1 FHLERSKRNMAG
13 DELLH
18 AVESLGETPFRQVDP
33 QKRSRF
39 NQRDCEKLMLIVAR
53 RKTYSAPHGTGETK
67 WQGVADELN
76 TAVGASFSSRSCR
89 DKVAA
94 LLREHVK
101 ASAVSRRASG
111 VAETHTTLS
120 DYTEA
125 YLQLKTS
132 FEEKRNA
139 EKDKKTR
146 RAKRLASAGGKA
158 MRKAAQRF
166 KRRRTGQGPR
176 EALSVAGSSDG
187 SDHGEQDEGA
197 NSDAEVR
204 SLLGSAYSSEDE
216 EKQEEG
222 CSSESDESEDQ
233 EDTSSRNRS
242 RLRVSEIWARE
253 EAMMEKERELQA
265 SRDRNIE
272 RVLEALLNQTK
283 MLFDDLKTSRI
294 NDIKNQH

>member
-1 FHLERSKRNMAG
+1 
-13 DELLH
+13 
-18 AVESLGETPFRQVDP
+18 
-33 QKRSRF
+33 
-39 NQRDCEKLMLIVAR
+39 
-53 RKTYSAPHGTGETK
+53 
-67 WQGVADELN
+67 
-76 TAVGASFSSRSCR
+76 
-89 DKVAA
+89 
-94 LLREHVK
+94 
-101 ASAVSRRASG
+101 
-111 VAETHTTLS
+111 
-120 DYTEA
+120 
-125 YLQLKTS
+125 
-132 FEEKRNA
+132 
-139 EKDKKTR
+139 
-146 RAKRLASAGGKA
+146 

-166 KRRRTGQGPR
+166 KRRRTGQRPR

-204 SLLGSAYSSEDE
+204 SFLGSAYSSEDE

-283 MLFDDLKTSRI
+283 MLFDELKTSRI
-294 NDIKNQH
+294 NDINNQH

>member
-1 FHLERSKRNMAG
+1 MAG
-13 DELLH
+13 DETLH
-18 AVESLGETPFRQVDP
+18 TIESLGEVPFRLADP

-53 RKTYSAPHGTGETK
+53 RKTYSAPHGTGETE
-67 WQGVADELN
+67 WQGVADEVN
-76 TAVGASFSSRSCR
+76 TAAGASFSSRSCR

-120 DYTEA
+120 DYNEA

-146 RAKRLASAGGKA
+146 GAKCLALLV
-158 MRKAAQRF
+158 AAQCV
-166 KRRRTGQGPR
+166 RTGPGQR
-176 EALSVAGSSDG
+176 EALSATGSSDD

-197 NSDAEVR
+197 NSDAELR
-204 SLLGSAYSSEDE
+204 FFLGSAYSSEDE
-216 EKQEEG
+216 ETQEEG
-222 CSSESDESEDQ
+222 SSSEGDESEDQ
-233 EDTSSRNRS
+233 QEETSSRNRS
-242 RLRVSEIWARE
+242 RLRVSDIWARE
-253 EAMMEKERELQA
+253 KEMMEKERELQA

-272 RVLEALLNQTK
+272 RVLEALLNQSK
-283 MLFDDLKTSRI
+283 MLFDELKTSRV
-294 NDIKNQH
+294 NDINNQH

>member
-1 FHLERSKRNMAG
+1 MTSESFHLERSKRNMAG

-39 NQRDCEKLMLIVAR
+39 NQRDCEKLMLIVAC
-53 RKTYSAPHGTGETK
+53 RKTYSAPHGTGETE

-158 MRKAAQRF
+158 MHLNDAGLDKDRERHYRWQVRVMAATTANKMRVPTPMLKYVPSLVALTVVKMRKN
-166 KRRRTGQGPR
+166 RRR
-176 EALSVAGSSDG
+176 VA
-187 SDHGEQDEGA
+187 QA
-197 NSDAEVR
+197 KVMKAKTRKTQVVVTEV
-204 SLLGSAYSSEDE
+204 A
-216 EKQEEG
+216 
-222 CSSESDESEDQ
+222 C
-233 EDTSSRNRS
+233 
-242 RLRVSEIWARE
+242 V
-253 EAMMEKERELQA
+253 
-265 SRDRNIE
+265 
-272 RVLEALLNQTK
+272 
-283 MLFDDLKTSRI
+283 
-294 NDIKNQH
+294 